1 MFKYKLSR
9 IIFTSQGVLQLSMLN
24 TIDNMLSDNTKDR
37 IEKGNLDLNVYAKI
51 FKNALSDRTKDF
63 DSSVNAMLDD
73 ANFVI
78 KLL

>member
-1 MFKYKLSR
+1 MFRYKLSR
-9 IIFTSQGVLQLSMLN
+9 IIYTSQGVLQLSMLDI
-24 TIDNMLSDNTKDR
+24 IDNMLSDNTKDR

-51 FKNALSDRTKDF
+51 FKIALSDRTKDF

-78 KLL
+78 GLL